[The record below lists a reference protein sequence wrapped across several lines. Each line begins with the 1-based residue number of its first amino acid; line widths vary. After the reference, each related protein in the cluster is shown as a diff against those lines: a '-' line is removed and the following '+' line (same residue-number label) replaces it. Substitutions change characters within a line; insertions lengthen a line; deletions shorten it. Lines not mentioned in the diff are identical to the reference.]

1 MRKKHASGE
10 HGQEHFL
17 TEKNQKYIRQ
27 IISGDNITGI
37 FPKNNNPALATE
49 YVAEKVFDLSE
60 AIVDKVID
68 TEAVLR
74 TKAKFTLIEKLIE
87 LIPGNQTDKAKEV
100 LKVRMALEAD
110 KTNLKKDIGS
120 LKNSIL
126 EFISNQGNDND
137 NQLEG
142 DLFHVIAVN
151 DVIDGKGGNDTI
163 KGRKG
168 QDVLSGGDGD
178 DTLDGGDGDDWLYG
192 DNGRDVLTGGDG
204 NDVLDGG
211 KGLDNLYGEKGDDVY
226 IFEKGDGQDT
236 IFDSQGWNI
245 VYLKDI
251 PSSEVEGTFDQFGA
265 PAIRVKGTDQT
276 IGFYQFNSGDKQR
289 QQFVLAY
296 SDNKKVLLR
305 SGYDSPFRNLVG
317 TDGNDKY
324 SAFLKRTTIHGRAGD
339 DELTGSSG
347 ADTLYGEEGKDTLNG
362 REGNDTLI
370 GGTGNDELYGGEGDD
385 VYVFGTHFGS
395 DQIFD
400 NVGKNVLKFVDGFK
414 ISDFSSRYLSDD
426 DVLLFHRPTNQS
438 IRLNQFCWSEPHRN
452 FDLNFSDG
460 RIVDKSDIDS
470 PFRRMQGTDGDD
482 SLPMVIDSDST
493 YRAGAGKD
501 SLYGTSGSD
510 KMYGEDGDDRLEG
523 NGGDD
528 ILDGGAGDD
537 TLYGGEGDDIYI
549 FGIGYGHDTIDDY
562 RGKHTIRFNE
572 GISPEDLYV
581 NEGTYGSVTIR
592 IKDNE
597 VDKLTIKEFQD
608 YVTWYG
614 STRHTDPHRD
624 MQLQFSDGTIFDVHD
639 ERSPFRRVIG
649 SDEKES
655 ISNVLTNGSSQV
667 YGKAGDDTLHSGD
680 TGDLLDGG
688 AGDDHLYGN
697 GGDDILDGGPGNDY
711 LHGEGGDDTYLF
723 GIGSGKDTMDDSSG
737 LHTIQL
743 KDNLSL
749 ADLYIQKTGEYG
761 DVELRI
767 NGNDQDIL
775 KIRNFAD
782 FFTNWDGANHIT
794 KSRRNMR
801 LRLADGHTVEVS
813 DVTSPFRKILGTEAD
828 NRIGA
833 VLDETATTIYGF
845 AGKDR
850 LSGNSGD
857 DMLYGGNDDDELY
870 GNKGDDKLY
879 GEDGNDAL
887 YGNDGKDVLVGAEG
901 EDKLYGGAGDDV
913 LDGGTGNDRLD
924 GAEGNDVYLFQTT
937 HGQDTLYDSLGTN
950 TIQFPDQVKY
960 SDIIIRRTSKNI
972 VLSYKDNDDSI
983 TFENFAERPES
994 RNFILKFSDGTTQTI
1009 DSLNSIFRN
1018 LTGTAADETIDLIL
1032 SDGGTI

>member
-1 MRKKHASGE
+1 MTTNTRTLEFTSYIMAVSYGVENAWIKYKLTPEKIDYSNSDSEGMQLINREIIREIEQLEKRLQKQLGKDITIPPIPSDQLQYLHSYHDKVTGMTGVAFLDVANQEIIIGYVGTNPSNDGWRDLVLADFVGIGLSGGVHYPAALQFYKDVQEKFPNYKIGTLTGHSLGGNEAQWVALATNTPKTVVYNAAPLYLPFTTSSNLLSQANKRLIEELALKFDGDVIRIRAKDDALNAAMNLAEGRYIGREYVLDASGE

-100 LKVRMALEAD
+100 LKVRMALEVD

-347 ADTLYGEEGKDTLNG
+347 TDTLYGEEGKDTLNG

-395 DQIFD
+395 DWT
-400 NVGKNVLKFVDGFK
+400 NVK
-414 ISDFSSRYLSDD
+414 
-426 DVLLFHRPTNQS
+426 
-438 IRLNQFCWSEPHRN
+438 
-452 FDLNFSDG
+452 
-460 RIVDKSDIDS
+460 
-470 PFRRMQGTDGDD
+470 
-482 SLPMVIDSDST
+482 
-493 YRAGAGKD
+493 
-501 SLYGTSGSD
+501 
-510 KMYGEDGDDRLEG
+510 
-523 NGGDD
+523 
-528 ILDGGAGDD
+528 
-537 TLYGGEGDDIYI
+537 
-549 FGIGYGHDTIDDY
+549 
-562 RGKHTIRFNE
+562 
-572 GISPEDLYV
+572 
-581 NEGTYGSVTIR
+581 
-592 IKDNE
+592 
-597 VDKLTIKEFQD
+597 
-608 YVTWYG
+608 
-614 STRHTDPHRD
+614 
-624 MQLQFSDGTIFDVHD
+624 
-639 ERSPFRRVIG
+639 
-649 SDEKES
+649 
-655 ISNVLTNGSSQV
+655 
-667 YGKAGDDTLHSGD
+667 
-680 TGDLLDGG
+680 
-688 AGDDHLYGN
+688 
-697 GGDDILDGGPGNDY
+697 
-711 LHGEGGDDTYLF
+711 
-723 GIGSGKDTMDDSSG
+723 
-737 LHTIQL
+737 
-743 KDNLSL
+743 
-749 ADLYIQKTGEYG
+749 
-761 DVELRI
+761 
-767 NGNDQDIL
+767 
-775 KIRNFAD
+775 
-782 FFTNWDGANHIT
+782 
-794 KSRRNMR
+794 
-801 LRLADGHTVEVS
+801 
-813 DVTSPFRKILGTEAD
+813 
-828 NRIGA
+828 
-833 VLDETATTIYGF
+833 
-845 AGKDR
+845 
-850 LSGNSGD
+850 
-857 DMLYGGNDDDELY
+857 
-870 GNKGDDKLY
+870 
-879 GEDGNDAL
+879 
-887 YGNDGKDVLVGAEG
+887 
-901 EDKLYGGAGDDV
+901 
-913 LDGGTGNDRLD
+913 
-924 GAEGNDVYLFQTT
+924 
-937 HGQDTLYDSLGTN
+937 
-950 TIQFPDQVKY
+950 
-960 SDIIIRRTSKNI
+960 
-972 VLSYKDNDDSI
+972 
-983 TFENFAERPES
+983 
-994 RNFILKFSDGTTQTI
+994 
-1009 DSLNSIFRN
+1009 
-1018 LTGTAADETIDLIL
+1018 
-1032 SDGGTI
+1032 